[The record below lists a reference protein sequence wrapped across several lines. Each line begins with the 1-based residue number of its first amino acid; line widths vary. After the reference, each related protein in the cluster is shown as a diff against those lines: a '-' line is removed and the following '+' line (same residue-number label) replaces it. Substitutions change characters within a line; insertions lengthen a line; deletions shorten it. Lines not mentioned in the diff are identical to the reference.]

1 MINKN
6 THHEVSVLLNN
17 GVHNHTKNV
26 ENIILGNS
34 EIGIYASLY
43 EEKYI
48 SVIDNNIS
56 QIFTNL
62 ADAREW
68 ITDNT

>member
-6 THHEVSVLLNN
+6 THYEISVLLNN
-17 GVHNHTKNV
+17 GVHNHINNI
-26 ENIILGNS
+26 ENRILGNF
-34 EIGIYASLY
+34 EIGIYASFY

-48 SVIDNNIS
+48 SIIDDNIS

-62 ADAREW
+62 ADAQKW
-68 ITDNT
+68 IMDNT